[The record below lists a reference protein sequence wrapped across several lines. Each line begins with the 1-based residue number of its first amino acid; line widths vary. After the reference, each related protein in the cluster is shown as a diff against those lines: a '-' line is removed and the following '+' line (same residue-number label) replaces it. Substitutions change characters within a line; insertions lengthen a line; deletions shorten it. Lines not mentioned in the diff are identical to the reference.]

1 MTKYVLSLD
10 GGGVRG
16 LATSVFLYQ
25 LEKKIGQPL
34 SSKFDLVVGTSTGGI
49 IADTPCAIVTYNLNT
64 RFPEIFSE
72 RDHPEV
78 SVADVAAAT
87 SAAPTYF
94 PAVQIGDSWYVDG
107 AVSTNNP
114 ALIAFTEAKKL
125 FPEDEIKIFSIGTGF
140 NNNFIDGSRAKNWGS
155 LSWLRGGII
164 PMLLESNLEH
174 QLSEKIIGENY
185 FRVDS
190 NLNEA
195 ATQIDIKSMNNLER
209 MSEMGQKWWAKYMK
223 SSLDFLDE

>member
-1 MTKYVLSLD
+1 MEVMYDYFGSL
-10 GGGVRG
+10 
-16 LATSVFLYQ
+16 
-25 LEKKIGQPL
+25 KM
-34 SSKFDLVVGTSTGGI
+34 SSS
-49 IADTPCAIVTYNLNT
+49 DTPCSIVTYNLNT

-78 SVADVAAAT
+78 SVADIAAAT

-94 PAVQIGDSWYVDG
+94 PAVQIEDNWYVDG

-114 ALIAFTEAKKL
+114 ALIALTEAEKL
-125 FPEDEIKIFSIGTGF
+125 YPEDEIKVFSIGTGF
-140 NNNFIDGSRAKNWGS
+140 NNSFIDGSKAKNWGS

-174 QLSEKIIGENY
+174 QLSETIIGNNY

-190 NLNEA
+190 NLNDV

-209 MSEMGQKWWAKYMK
+209 MREMGQKWWSKYMNA
-223 SSLDFLDE
+223 SLDFLNE